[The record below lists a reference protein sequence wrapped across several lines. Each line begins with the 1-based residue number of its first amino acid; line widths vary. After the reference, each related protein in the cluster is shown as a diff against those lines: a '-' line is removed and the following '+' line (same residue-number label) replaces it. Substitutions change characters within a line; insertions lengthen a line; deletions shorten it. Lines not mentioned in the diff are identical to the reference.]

1 MKNLRGRFER
11 FCFRNRNK
19 GIPNLMLYITLG
31 TAIVYIMSMMTK
43 SYTLYYWLMFD
54 RSLILKGQVWRL
66 FTYPLTMMRDN
77 ILMMFI
83 GLMCYYSLGR
93 AMENAWGTCKFNLF
107 YLCGVVMMD
116 IYCMIFGS
124 YANVYYLNLSLFLA
138 YATMYPNAQFLL
150 FFVIPVKAWILALFN
165 LVMTPTGL
173 FAYPFGPA
181 NLFPLIALGNYFLF
195 FGKDVINVIPISW
208 QMNFRRLFK
217 KKTPRLPGPRSSPSP
232 LPVPTRPQSPRPRLH
247 IPTVAPYAAVR
258 TCPTRSWSSATAPGA
273 RAITA
278 TARSISATTAISPN
292 KPKPA
297 AKEMAAGF
305 LFSFPGGC
313 IGCSIH
319 LNLRWYYGTY
329 SQSNYPPWD
338 APFPS
343 PFFPRKPRQTLL
355 PLYPGG
361 SSAFRNRGPVA
372 GGGGGEYSERH
383 GPKRWGNGHRDRPDS
398 LP

>member
-31 TAIVYIMSMMTK
+31 TAIVYVMSIMTK

-66 FTYPLTMMRDN
+66 FTYPLTTMRDN

-165 LVMTPTGL
+165 LVMTLTGL

-195 FGKDVINVIPISW
+195 FGKDVVNVIPISW

-217 KKTPRLPGPRSSPSP
+217 KKTPKASGPK
-232 LPVPTRPQSPRPRLH
+232 V
-247 IPTVAPYAAVR
+247 V
-258 TCPTRSWSSATAPGA
+258 
-273 RAITA
+273 
-278 TARSISATTAISPN
+278 
-292 KPKPA
+292 
-297 AKEMAAGF
+297 
-305 LFSFPGGC
+305 
-313 IGCSIH
+313 
-319 LNLRWYYGTY
+319 
-329 SQSNYPPWD
+329 
-338 APFPS
+338 PFPS
-343 PFFPRKPRQTLL
+343 AGSYQATVAKPKAPYTHRCAVCGRTDLSDPEL
-355 PLYPGG
+355 E
-361 SSAFRNRGPVA
+361 FRYCSRCQGYHCYCQEHISNHSHIT
-372 GGGGGEYSERH
+372 E
-383 GPKRWGNGHRDRPDS
+383 
-398 LP
+398 